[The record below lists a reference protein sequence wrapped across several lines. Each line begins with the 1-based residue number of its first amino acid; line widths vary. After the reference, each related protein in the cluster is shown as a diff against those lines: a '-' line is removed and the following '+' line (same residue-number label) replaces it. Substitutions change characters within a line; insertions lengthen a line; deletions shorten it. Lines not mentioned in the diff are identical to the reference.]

1 MSTSSALLAFAAEFV
16 LFLAAVAGVGVVVRA
31 QLLTRERQGQTLLAL
46 GFTGLGLAS
55 FLHGSLLEPDGASAV
70 VVLPRL
76 TGLVLVLV
84 GSLRASDVAPRRQ
97 LWLGLGLLAVAEG
110 ITVLSPLT
118 QPGSLADAARAV
130 GALGLGAAL
139 FTLSQRS
146 ISARVAASATG
157 TILLVVLAVSVA
169 LSAVVVANVE
179 DEALRRI
186 GASAQAEAAAMER
199 AAADAVVSAKL
210 AALVF
215 SSSRQNEDIARLLT
229 LAENPDSA
237 LGAIAANELRA
248 QLGTIAENLVFQG
261 DILAYVNA
269 DGVVVGGAGVDRPSL
284 RVDISSA
291 RVVRETLAD
300 QQGDRGAPAVLAGE
314 ALAAAASPV
323 TVTARGQSIFVGVI
337 FAAERFDASY
347 LIQRKDA
354 DPNLSLALVGRDG
367 VLARAG
373 PPPPRATL
381 SAAATEVL
389 DGADP
394 TQQVIDDL
402 FVSAHPV
409 TAGGEPVFAVVVSAP
424 TTLVAQTRQSLF
436 RALFLVALGA
446 ALVALVLA
454 AVVGE
459 RIGAGLRRLTTTAE
473 EIRAGRLDARA
484 DLDHADELGT
494 LGNAFDAMAVA
505 LGTMTGEL
513 REAAVDE
520 ARLRSRLEAVVAGM
534 GEALMAVDANG
545 SVTDFNAAAEDLF
558 DLSSGEVCGQPVG
571 GLSLWGAQGDDLTGR
586 IAALRRDPWSSTG
599 LVQRADGTKVPVA
612 VSCGAVRGGA
622 GEIVGAVV
630 VLRDLRP
637 EREVERMKTEF
648 LANIS
653 HEWKTPL
660 TPIKAYAAMLSS
672 RTFPED
678 RTKEFASEIL
688 LGAGQLE
695 RVITRLVN
703 FATVAAGRLELRT
716 EAVPVDD
723 LLQAAHERWS
733 DRIGD
738 QHTLVHRTETGTPD
752 VQGDRRYLD
761 QIIDELIDNAVKY
774 SPAGGE
780 VVLSARA
787 GAVSGNGSL
796 PAVELSVSDAG
807 VGILPER
814 LDTIFGEFS
823 QGDGSATRQFGGLGL
838 GLALVRHI
846 SEAHGGALVCRSQPG
861 AGSTFTLVLP
871 AARNDAGR
879 RRDRRSTRVAP

>member
-1 MSTSSALLAFAAEFV
+1 MSTSSALLAFSAEFV

-31 QLLTRERQGQTLLAL
+31 QLLTKERQGQTLLAI

-55 FLHGSLLEPDGASAV
+55 FLHGSLLEPDAASALV
-70 VVLPRL
+70 VVPRL
-76 TGLVLVLV
+76 AGLALVLA

-97 LWLGLGLLAVAEG
+97 LWLGLGLLALAEA
-110 ITVLSPLT
+110 ITISSPFT
-118 QPGSLADAARAV
+118 QPGSLADVARIL

-146 ISARVAASATG
+146 ISTRVAASATG

-179 DEALRRI
+179 DEAMRRI
-186 GASAQAEAAAMER
+186 AASAETEASAMER

-229 LAENPDSA
+229 LAEDPDSA
-237 LGAIAANELRA
+237 LGAIAANELRS

-261 DILAYVNA
+261 DILAYVNV
-269 DGVVVGGAGVDRPSL
+269 DGVVIGGAGVDRPSL

-347 LIQRKDA
+347 LIQRKDS

-367 VLARAG
+367 LLARAG

-381 SAAATEVL
+381 IAAAEEVL

-394 TQQVIDDL
+394 TNRVVDEL
-402 FVSAHPV
+402 FVAAHPV
-409 TAGGEPVFAVVVSAP
+409 IAAGEPVFSVVVSAP

-436 RALFLVALGA
+436 RTLFLVALGA

-484 DLDHADELGT
+484 QLDHGDELGA
-494 LGNAFDAMAVA
+494 LGDAFDSMAVA
-505 LGTMTGEL
+505 LGDMTGEL

-534 GEALMAVDANG
+534 GEALMAVDASG
-545 SVTDFNAAAEDLF
+545 SVTDFNAAAEELF
-558 DLSSGEVCGQPVG
+558 DVPASEACGTTVSA
-571 GLSLWGAQGDDLTGR
+571 LSLMSAQGDDLTAR
-586 IAALRRDPWSSTG
+586 IAQPRLEPWSTTG
-599 LVQRADGTKVPVA
+599 VVERGDATKVPVA
-612 VSCGAVRGGA
+612 VSCGAVRGPA
-622 GEIVGAVV
+622 GEIAGAVV

-672 RTFPED
+672 RTFPEE
-678 RTKEFASEIL
+678 RTREFASEIL

-716 EAVPVDD
+716 ESVPVDD
-723 LLQAAHERWS
+723 LLLAAEERWS
-733 DRIGD
+733 ERIGD
-738 QHTLVHRTETGTPD
+738 RHHLLRVTATATSD

-761 QIIDELIDNAVKY
+761 QMIDELIDNAVKY
-774 SPAGGE
+774 SPAGGD
-780 VVLSARA
+780 VILSARP
-787 GAVSGNGSL
+787 GAAVGNGSS
-796 PAVELSVSDAG
+796 PSVELSVRDRG

-823 QGDGSATRQFGGLGL
+823 QGDGSATRRFGGLGL

-861 AGSTFTLVLP
+861 VGSTFTLVLP
-871 AARNDAGR
+871 AARSGARTHNGR
-879 RRDRRSTRVAP
+879 AARASQ

>member
-46 GFTGLGLAS
+46 GFSGLGLAS

-70 VVLPRL
+70 VVVPRL
-76 TGLVLVLV
+76 AGLALVLA
-84 GSLRASDVAPRRQ
+84 GSLRASDIAPRRQ
-97 LWLGLGLLAVAEG
+97 LWLGLGLLALAEA
-110 ITVLSPLT
+110 ITISSPFT
-118 QPGSLADAARAV
+118 QPGSLADAARIL
-130 GALGLGAAL
+130 GALGLGSAL

-186 GASAQAEAAAMER
+186 GASAQAEAAVMER

-229 LAENPDSA
+229 LADDPDSA
-237 LGAIAANELRA
+237 VGAIAANELRS

-269 DGVVVGGAGVDRPSL
+269 QGVVVGGAGVDRPSL

-323 TVTARGQSIFVGVI
+323 TVNARGQSIFVGVI
-337 FAAERFDASY
+337 FAAERLDASY

-367 VLARAG
+367 LLARAG

-381 SAAATEVL
+381 VAAANEVL

-394 TQQVIDDL
+394 TNKVVDDL

-409 TAGGEPVFAVVVSAP
+409 SAGGEPVFAVVVSAP

-436 RALFLVALGA
+436 RTLFLVALGA

-454 AVVGE
+454 TVVGE

-484 DLDHADELGT
+484 QLDHRDELGA
-494 LGNAFDAMAVA
+494 LGDAFDSMAVA

-534 GEALMAVDANG
+534 GEALMAVDATG
-545 SVTDFNAAAEDLF
+545 LVTDFNAAAEELF
-558 DLSSGEVCGQPVG
+558 DLPAAKVCGGSVSV
-571 GLSLWGAQGDDLTGR
+571 LSLWGAQGDDLTAR
-586 IAALRRDPWSSTG
+586 IAQPRLDPWSITG
-599 LVQRADGTKVPVA
+599 MVQRSDGAKVPVA
-612 VSCGAVRGGA
+612 VSCGAVRGAA
-622 GEIVGAVV
+622 GEIAGAVV

-637 EREVERMKTEF
+637 EREIERMKTEF

-672 RTFPED
+672 RTFPEE
-678 RTKEFASEIL
+678 RTREFASEIL

-723 LLQAAHERWS
+723 VLQAAEERWR

-738 QHTLVHRTETGTPD
+738 RHTLIRGAGAPTCH

-761 QIIDELIDNAVKY
+761 QMIDELIDNAVKY
-774 SPAGGE
+774 SPAGGDI
-780 VVLSARA
+780 VLSAQP
-787 GAVSGNGSL
+787 GASTTSGSSPL
-796 PAVELSVSDAG
+796 VELSVSDGG

-861 AGSTFTLVLP
+861 VGSTFTLVLP
-871 AARNDAGR
+871 AGRSGLVPRNGRSARIAR
-879 RRDRRSTRVAP
+879 

>member
-1 MSTSSALLAFAAEFV
+1 MSTTSALLAFAAEFV

-46 GFTGLGLAS
+46 GFTSLGLAS
-55 FLHGSLLEPDGASAV
+55 FLHGSLLEPDAASALV
-70 VVLPRL
+70 VVPRL
-76 TGLVLVLV
+76 AGLALVLA
-84 GSLRASDVAPRRQ
+84 GSLRASDIAPRRQ
-97 LWLGLGLLAVAEG
+97 LWLGLGLLALAEA
-110 ITVLSPLT
+110 ITISSPFT
-118 QPGSLADAARAV
+118 QPGSLADAARAL

-179 DEALRRI
+179 DEAMRRI
-186 GASAQAEAAAMER
+186 GATAQAEAAAMER

-229 LAENPDSA
+229 LAEDPDSA
-237 LGAIAANELRA
+237 RGAIAANELGS

-269 DGVVVGGAGVDRPSL
+269 DGVVVRGVGVDRPSL

-367 VLARAG
+367 LLARAG

-381 SAAATEVL
+381 VAAANEVL
-389 DGADP
+389 DGAEP
-394 TQQVIDDL
+394 TNRAVDEL

-409 TAGGEPVFAVVVSAP
+409 SAAGEPVFAVVVSAP

-436 RALFLVALGA
+436 RTLFLVALGA

-454 AVVGE
+454 SVVGE

-484 DLDHADELGT
+484 QLDHGDELGA
-494 LGNAFDAMAVA
+494 LGDAFDSMAVA
-505 LGTMTGEL
+505 LGSMTGEL

-545 SVTDFNAAAEDLF
+545 IVTDFNAAAEELF
-558 DLSSGEVCGQPVG
+558 DLPAADVCGGSVSA
-571 GLSLWGAQGDDLTGR
+571 LSLWGGQGDDLTAR
-586 IAALRRDPWSSTG
+586 VAQPRLEPWSTTG
-599 LVQRADGTKVPVA
+599 MVQRSDGTKVPVA
-612 VSCGAVRGGA
+612 VSCGAVRGPA

-637 EREVERMKTEF
+637 EREIERMKTEF

-672 RTFPED
+672 RTFPEE
-678 RTKEFASEIL
+678 RTREFASEIL

-723 LLQAAHERWS
+723 LLQAAEERWR

-738 QHTLVHRTETGTPD
+738 RHTLVRDATVSPCD

-761 QIIDELIDNAVKY
+761 QMIDELIDNAVKY

-780 VVLSARA
+780 VVLSARP
-787 GAVSGNGSL
+787 GASTGNGSS
-796 PAVELSVSDAG
+796 PSVELSVSDGG

-861 AGSTFTLVLP
+861 VGSTFTLVLP
-871 AARNDAGR
+871 AARRGAVARNGR
-879 RRDRRSTRVAP
+879 SRVAR